1 MSRDAQA
8 NEFNKLVREGRPV
21 GEVVAVDKFFVK
33 VRGLHPVGV
42 RSLILFEDGSQG
54 YVRYVDDNHV
64 AILHMGDKPIAIGTV
79 AVVQA
84 EDLVVDVSEHFI
96 GRVIDPMGRPL
107 DGKGPIRAEGTWPIF
122 NTAPAIHE
130 REALSDPLVSGVTM
144 IDSLFPLVRG
154 QRLAIIGDTKAGK
167 STLVTQFT
175 INQKNTDSI
184 TIYVLVAKRAAD
196 VSNLVATLEANGAMD
211 NTIVVVSTIFD
222 SLVVNYLAPYTAC
235 AIGEYLWQKKDKD
248 VVLIYD
254 DLTSHAQIYREIS
267 LIAGVSPGRDS
278 YPGDIFYVHSSL
290 LERAGRLVRNH
301 KTLTALPL
309 VLAAGGDIT
318 AYMPTNIISI
328 TDGQWILDK
337 EVFRQG
343 LRPAISSGLSVT
355 RVGERGHS
363 ARQKEIAGRTLRAIA
378 AYNQALEFSH
388 FGAELAESTLND
400 LRIGRLLMGVLS
412 QLPGESYSTLAQQ
425 LLLDVILSS
434 TPENNLTDDPILIK
448 KAVLAVAEKVTD
460 DSVHDEAIKLLH
472 SHLSV
477 KDKA

>member
-1 MSRDAQA
+1 MSRDVQA
-8 NEFNKLVREGRPV
+8 SKFSKLVSEGRPV
-21 GEVVAVDKFFVK
+21 GEVIAVDKFFVK

-54 YVRYVDDNHV
+54 YVRYVNDSHV
-64 AILHMGDKPIAIGTV
+64 AVFHMGDQPLDIGTV

-84 EDLVVDVSEHFI
+84 TDLVAGVTEQFI

-107 DGKGPIRAEGTWPIF
+107 DGKGPIQAEATWPIF
-122 NTAPAIHE
+122 NGAPAIHE
-130 REALSDPLVSGVTM
+130 REALTDPLVSGVTM
-144 IDSLFPLVRG
+144 VDSLFPLVRG

-167 STLVTQFT
+167 STLATQFT
-175 INQKNTDSI
+175 INQKDTDSVV
-184 TIYVLVAKRAAD
+184 IYVLIAKRAAD
-196 VSNLVATLEANGAMD
+196 VSNLVASLQANDAMK

-222 SLVVNYLAPYTAC
+222 SLVTNYLAPYTAC

-267 LIAGVSPGRDS
+267 LVAGVSPGRDS
-278 YPGDIFYVHSSL
+278 YPSDIFYVHSSL
-290 LERAGRLVRNH
+290 LERAGRLARNH

-337 EVFRQG
+337 EIFRQG

-355 RVGERGHS
+355 RVGGRGHS
-363 ARQKEIAGRTLRAIA
+363 ARQKELAGRTLRAIA

-388 FGAELAESTLND
+388 FGAELAESSLND

-412 QLPGESYSTLAQQ
+412 QLPGERYSTIAQQ

-434 TPENNLTDDPILIK
+434 KPESGLTNDPAVIK
-448 KAVLAVAEKVTD
+448 KGVLTVAPRVTD
-460 DSVHDEAIKLLH
+460 DSIHEEAVKLIH
-472 SHLSV
+472 SHLS
-477 KDKA
+477 KKAEA